1 MKRNL
6 EKQEKVKPFRLVKY
20 FTFTSL
26 IVIFI
31 GTVALSFANIQW
43 ARQMQL
49 KKNEAYALSI
59 IDNLNR
65 QIFAQFIL
73 PAVGKYG
80 KIQLRDEEQ
89 FEWMDNLVRSTLHSF
104 KVDMIH
110 IYGMNNV
117 ISYSFDRRMVGKKD
131 VGGTTYED
139 ARKGKVTSNL
149 SHRGSF
155 IEIFA
160 GFPKESKLTT
170 VSPLRAQM
178 PVSRMSGPIM
188 GVAEIVQDISEDYHT
203 ILRFQ
208 VRVITTSAAVMGV
221 LFLVLLFIVKRGE
234 GIIEGRA
241 RERIRLKEQLSRAE
255 HLSSL
260 GEMVAAVS
268 HEIRNPLG
276 IIKSSAELLKK
287 KQPASGNM
295 TALPDIIVEEATR
308 LNAIITDFLKFAKP
322 QVPNLSLCR
331 VEEVIEKTVQLLSL
345 QLEQQKCRVETVFSE
360 NLPEIL
366 ADAAML
372 HQAFLNLLINA
383 VQAMPQGGTIR
394 VTVSSKEKRV
404 IVVIEDEGRG
414 VAPEFL
420 AKVWSPFFTTKERG
434 TGLGLGIVKTVI
446 EAHEGTIQIENR
458 PAGGAIVI
466 MVLPVR
472 PEDAS
477 WKPS

>member
-1 MKRNL
+1 
-6 EKQEKVKPFRLVKY
+6 
-20 FTFTSL
+20 
-26 IVIFI
+26 
-31 GTVALSFANIQW
+31 
-43 ARQMQL
+43 
-49 KKNEAYALSI
+49 
-59 IDNLNR
+59 
-65 QIFAQFIL
+65 
-73 PAVGKYG
+73 
-80 KIQLRDEEQ
+80 
-89 FEWMDNLVRSTLHSF
+89 
-104 KVDMIH
+104 
-110 IYGMNNV
+110 
-117 ISYSFDRRMVGKKD
+117 
-131 VGGTTYED
+131 
-139 ARKGKVTSNL
+139 
-149 SHRGSF
+149 
-155 IEIFA
+155 
-160 GFPKESKLTT
+160 
-170 VSPLRAQM
+170 
-178 PVSRMSGPIM
+178 
-188 GVAEIVQDISEDYHT
+188 
-203 ILRFQ
+203 
-208 VRVITTSAAVMGV
+208 
-221 LFLVLLFIVKRGE
+221 
-234 GIIEGRA
+234 
-241 RERIRLKEQLSRAE
+241 
-255 HLSSL
+255 
-260 GEMVAAVS
+260 MVAAVS

-420 AKVWSPFFTTKERG
+420 TKVWSPFFTTKERG

-458 PAGGAIVI
+458 PAGGAIVT